1 MTQFGLANL
10 DEETKGYLVK
20 VSPIKTDLPYTE
32 NAMVQGRLLSTK
44 YRVPGAPEL
53 LTISD
58 VSHNSFTV
66 SAEKSNRFV
75 TGLRL
80 HLTNILLDESHHRD
94 FVFTEDLQD
103 FLVGG
108 LMSSNV
114 YVMRAQYLTEVGVGQ
129 MSEPSLP
136 FAISPASRVQNLA
149 VSEVETDHLTLV
161 WDPPAFIAEG
171 LNQED
176 LQYKVVIRGKNSWLK
191 SDMLFTL
198 HYFFIRREQS
208 D

>member
-44 YRVPGAPEL
+44 YRVPGTPEL

-191 SDMLFTL
+191 SDMIFTL
-198 HYFFIRREQS
+198 HYFFIRREQY